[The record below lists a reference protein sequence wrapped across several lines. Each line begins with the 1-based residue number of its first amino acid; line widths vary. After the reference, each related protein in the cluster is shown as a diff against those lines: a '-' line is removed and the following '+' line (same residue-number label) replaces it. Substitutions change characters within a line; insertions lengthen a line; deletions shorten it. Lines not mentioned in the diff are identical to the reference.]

1 MKSGIPCMQREA
13 LKYLYDILAAAE
25 KVQRFVAGSSED
37 DYLSDELL
45 QSAVERQFEI
55 IGEAMG
61 KLHKI
66 APGEAERFVDYKKM
80 IAFRNVLIHGYA
92 TIDPVIV
99 WGVVESN
106 LNDVLNQAREALN
119 AD

>member
-1 MKSGIPCMQREA
+1 MQREA

-25 KVQRFVAGSSED
+25 KVQRFVAGKSED
-37 DYLSDELL
+37 DYLTDELL

-66 APGEAERFVDYKKM
+66 APDVSESFADYKKM

-106 LNDVLNQAREALN
+106 LDDVLDQARTALN
-119 AD
+119 VA

>member
-55 IGEAMG
+55 IGEAIG

-66 APGEAERFVDYKKM
+66 APDEAERFVDYKKDDR
-80 IAFRNVLIHGYA
+80 ISERAYPRLCDYRSG
-92 TIDPVIV
+92 DCL
-99 WGVVESN
+99 GCGGKQSE
-106 LNDVLNQAREALN
+106 
-119 AD
+119 

>member
-1 MKSGIPCMQREA
+1 MQREA

-25 KVQRFVAGSSED
+25 KVQRFIAGSSED

-106 LNDVLNQAREALN
+106 LNDVLNQAREALS

>member
-1 MKSGIPCMQREA
+1 MQREA
-13 LKYLYDILAAAE
+13 LKYLYDIQAASE
-25 KVQRFVAGSSED
+25 KIQRFVADKSED
-37 DYLSDELL
+37 DYLTDDLL

-55 IGEAMG
+55 IGEAMS

-66 APGEAERFVDYKKM
+66 APDEAEQFVDYKKM

-99 WGVVESN
+99 WGVVEGN
-106 LNDVLNQAREALN
+106 LSDVLNQAHAALMS
-119 AD
+119 D

>member
-1 MKSGIPCMQREA
+1 MRLSSTFTIFLRLQR
-13 LKYLYDILAAAE
+13 
-25 KVQRFVAGSSED
+25 VQRFVAGSSED

-61 KLHKI
+61 KLHKV
-66 APGEAERFVDYKKM
+66 APDEAERFVDYKKM

-106 LNDVLNQAREALN
+106 LNDVLSQAQAALKVG
-119 AD
+119 

>member
-1 MKSGIPCMQREA
+1 MQREA

-55 IGEAMG
+55 IGEAIG
-61 KLHKI
+61 TNPK
-66 APGEAERFVDYKKM
+66 
-80 IAFRNVLIHGYA
+80 
-92 TIDPVIV
+92 
-99 WGVVESN
+99 
-106 LNDVLNQAREALN
+106 
-119 AD
+119 

>member
-1 MKSGIPCMQREA
+1 MQREA
-13 LKYLYDILAAAE
+13 LKYLYDILTAAE
-25 KVQRFVAGSSED
+25 RIQRFVAGRSED
-37 DYLSDELL
+37 DYLSDEML

-61 KLHKI
+61 KLNKI
-66 APGEAERFVDYKKM
+66 APDEAVRFVDFKKM

-92 TIDPVIV
+92 TIDPMIV

-106 LNDVLNQAREALN
+106 LHDVLNQAREALS

>member
-1 MKSGIPCMQREA
+1 MQREA
-13 LKYLYDILAAAE
+13 LKYLYDISAAAE
-25 KVQRFVAGSSED
+25 KIRRFVNDKNED
-37 DYLSDELL
+37 DYLADELL

-61 KLHKI
+61 KLHKV
-66 APGEAERFVDYKKM
+66 APDEAERFTDYKKM

-92 TIDPVIV
+92 TIDPEIV

-106 LNDVLNQAREALN
+106 LEDVLDCAQAALRTG
-119 AD
+119 